1 MFSPKESDLA
11 RGWPGRLEGDKVL
24 QLAAQTLQAFF
35 TGGGAA
41 REHAEYALDDIV
53 YRAPVLQPPSIRIFD
68 GDDFRF
74 ANPAAVNGPE
84 DTIGLPHGVEE
95 IQPVL
100 RVAAVIGAGTIGG
113 YMLMNDWVAPSL
125 DGVKRH
131 DFAVSLGPL
140 VVTPDEFE
148 TGDVDWQGLLDRAE
162 QNTRFLPGDII
173 AASGIPQ
180 EPVGAGAVVE
190 LTRPQLGS
198 LRNYVAA
205 PA

>member
-1 MFSPKESDLA
+1 
-11 RGWPGRLEGDKVL
+11 
-24 QLAAQTLQAFF
+24 
-35 TGGGAA
+35 
-41 REHAEYALDDIV
+41 
-53 YRAPVLQPPSIRIFD
+53 
-68 GDDFRF
+68 
-74 ANPAAVNGPE
+74 
-84 DTIGLPHGVEE
+84 
-95 IQPVL
+95 
-100 RVAAVIGAGTIGG
+100 VIGAGTIGG

-173 AASGIPQ
+173 AAPGIPQ
-180 EPVGAGAVVE
+180 EPVDAGAVVE

-198 LRNYVAA
+198 LRNYVAT

>member
-1 MFSPKESDLA
+1 MFSPKDSDLA
-11 RGWPGRLEGDKVL
+11 RGWPGRVDDDQVV

-41 REHAEYALDDIV
+41 RAHAEYALDTV
-53 YRAPVLQPPSIRIFD
+53 VFRAPVQQPPSIRIFD

-74 ANPAAVNGPE
+74 ANPAAVHGP
-84 DTIGLPHGVEE
+84 DDAIPLPRGVDE

-113 YMLMNDWVAPSL
+113 FTLMNDWVAPGL
-125 DGVKRH
+125 DGTKRH
-131 DFAVSLGPL
+131 DFAISLGPL

-148 TGDVDWQGLLDRAE
+148 VAGVDWQALLDHAE
-162 QNTRFLPGDII
+162 QDTRLLPGDII
-173 AASGIPQ
+173 AAAGTPQ

-190 LTRPQLGS
+190 LARPQLGA
-198 LRNYVAA
+198 LRNHVTAA
-205 PA
+205 